1 MPRPRMERIASSYAD
16 GRGRP
21 RDTQGHDREGCAG
34 DRGDVV
40 GSDGSEPPF
49 PHQPDASISSPG
61 GRQLKGDMKIV
72 EEDSLEFLPQTDAS
86 GFRASGRWDIDDNN
100 NKIVEVEEALR

>member
-21 RDTQGHDREGCAG
+21 RDTQGHDIEGCAG

-49 PHQPDASISSPG
+49 PHQPDASISSPD
-61 GRQLKGDMKIV
+61 GRGLEGDI
-72 EEDSLEFLPQTDAS
+72 
-86 GFRASGRWDIDDNN
+86 I
-100 NKIVEVEEALR
+100 